1 MQAMLTSMIFERAL
15 KMRLKADISTGAAPM
30 ESDGI
35 DTESDAQKEQKPPSA
50 ALAGMLTDLVT
61 SDLDN
66 LQSGNEFV
74 GSRTLFLPF
83 RFASDPLPSIFQWST
98 RL

>member
-15 KMRLKADISTGAAPM
+15 KMRLKADISTGDDPT
-30 ESDGI
+30 ELDRI
-35 DTESDAQKEQKPPSA
+35 DMGSDAQKEQKPPSA
-50 ALAGMLTDLVT
+50 ALAGLFTDLVT

-74 GSRTLFLPF
+74 GSRTLCLPF
-83 RFASDPLPSIFQWST
+83 CLVLCPLPSVFQWST